1 MYQSWGLNRSSG
13 LKMRS
18 QTKPDVKAA
27 TAATYDAAADFFDAP
42 VNAFWE
48 RIGQRTVE
56 RMSLKR
62 GAHVLDAC
70 CGSGAS
76 AIPAAEI
83 VGPTGWLLGV
93 DLSQRLLARA
103 RAKAAQRGLTYTEFR
118 LGDIEGLDPATETF
132 DAVIC
137 VFGIF
142 FLPDMVLGVRH
153 LWQLVRPR
161 GQLAITTWGG
171 RVFEPGRTAL
181 LQAVHRERPDL
192 YKESSPWDLI
202 SEPAALASL
211 LRDAG
216 VPSDEVVAE
225 SGSQALDAPED
236 FWAVAMGSGYR
247 GTLEQMDRATRERVR
262 QATLDALTRQNVQR
276 IETNAIY
283 AIARKI

>member
-1 MYQSWGLNRSSG
+1 MQSE
-13 LKMRS
+13 
-18 QTKPDVKAA
+18 TKPDVKAI
-27 TAATYDAAADFFDAP
+27 TAATYDAAADFFDATA
-42 VNAFWE
+42 NAFWE

-76 AIPAAEI
+76 AIPAAEAI
-83 VGPTGWLLGV
+83 GPSGRLLGI
-93 DLSQRLLARA
+93 DLAEKLLGLA
-103 RAKAAQRGLTYTEFR
+103 RAKALQRGLTHAEFR
-118 LGDIEGLDPATETF
+118 LGDIEALDPSAETF

-142 FLPDMVLGVRH
+142 FLPDMALGVRH
-153 LWQLVRPR
+153 LWQVVRPG

-181 LQAVHRERPDL
+181 LQAVRRERPDL

-211 LRDAG
+211 LREGG

-262 QATLDALTRQNVQR
+262 QATLDALTKQNVQS

-283 AIARKI
+283 AIARKS